1 MSCFTCLRSGADDD
15 VESGADG
22 LSSSRGDRKPKGKR
36 GGKGAVVHDVNVSM
50 TVVAEKEKEEI
61 RRSDMKRRSLHHKGS
76 GSSSALSG
84 GKDEP
89 TPTAAAVAPA
99 HVRITTA
106 SSKHEQGELD
116 VLSKTSSMASPVLQ
130 RMIHTSSSMHMDIN
144 DVYQMKGGRVLGTGV
159 TGAVRVVQHK
169 LTEKEYAHKLLRVSR
184 VRSKRKRKQMH
195 REIQVLKTLDHP
207 NIVKIQEVFEYQ
219 NGDLSIVMELCRG
232 DELFEKLLAE
242 KPHYRF
248 LQDDVRRIAQKMFS
262 ALNYIHLN
270 NLVHRDI
277 KREFFAR
284 SNSPVNT
291 PVASGFS

>member
-76 GSSSALSG
+76 SSSSALSG

-116 VLSKTSSMASPVLQ
+116 VLSKRHVDTIGNL
-130 RMIHTSSSMHMDIN
+130 HT
-144 DVYQMKGGRVLGTGV
+144 Y
-159 TGAVRVVQHK
+159 
-169 LTEKEYAHKLLRVSR
+169 
-184 VRSKRKRKQMH
+184 RKQVFTENKIGPYGPH
-195 REIQVLKTLDHP
+195 EHCLKDVSP
-207 NIVKIQEVFEYQ
+207 N
-219 NGDLSIVMELCRG
+219 
-232 DELFEKLLAE
+232 
-242 KPHYRF
+242 H
-248 LQDDVRRIAQKMFS
+248 
-262 ALNYIHLN
+262 
-270 NLVHRDI
+270 
-277 KREFFAR
+277 
-284 SNSPVNT
+284 
-291 PVASGFS
+291 